1 MPRATSSPARNKRK
15 KKILKA
21 AKGYF
26 GGRKNLYRTAKD
38 AVERGWEYAYRD
50 RKNKK
55 RTFRRLWITRI
66 NAAARENELSYSR
79 FMNGL
84 KCAGIDL
91 DRKAL
96 ADLAV
101 RSPGGLYGLGGP
113 GQSGARGWVAAVPL
127 RPRFGGGFAT
137 FLSRGPL
144 LLTAIGM
151 ASVSCCPQ
159 PR

>member
-1 MPRATSSPARNKRK
+1 MPRVTRAPARNKRK

-38 AVERGWEYAYRD
+38 AVEKGWEHAYRD
-50 RKNKK
+50 RKKKK
-55 RTFRRLWITRI
+55 RNFRRLWITRI
-66 NAAARENELSYSR
+66 NAAARQNDLSYSR

-84 KCAGIDL
+84 KLSGIEL

-101 RSPGGLYGLGGP
+101 RDPGAFTNLAERAKEGL
-113 GQSGARGWVAAVPL
+113 AK
-127 RPRFGGGFAT
+127 
-137 FLSRGPL
+137 
-144 LLTAIGM
+144 
-151 ASVSCCPQ
+151 AS
-159 PR
+159 

>member
-1 MPRATSSPARNKRK
+1 MPRATSAPARNKRK

-38 AVERGWEYAYRD
+38 AVEKGWEHAYRD

-84 KCAGIDL
+84 KLAGVDL
-91 DRKAL
+91 DRKVL

-101 RSPGGLYGLGGP
+101 RSPEAFTALADQAKAGLEAG
-113 GQSGARGWVAAVPL
+113 
-127 RPRFGGGFAT
+127 
-137 FLSRGPL
+137 
-144 LLTAIGM
+144 
-151 ASVSCCPQ
+151 
-159 PR
+159 